1 MFQTI
6 PTSGAA
12 AGAAGAGSSFT
23 FAGGDSLDP
32 RNIDFVASQKALS
45 DYSNIVLKAFT
56 QTRERIS
63 EIQVAIT
70 DATPNVRRLGGDIKD
85 VSEIITQVA
94 VESRR
99 NVIATAEEV
108 EKLFAIEKTLGLGAD
123 VLSKNFLDVGLSIE
137 KIPETLEES
146 MNYVQ
151 SIGGNARTVM
161 KDVSDNMGQM
171 NRYQFEGGV
180 QGLTK
185 MAAKASMLR
194 FDMKETF
201 ALAEKVLDPDGAIE
215 VAAGFQR
222 LGVAAGNLVDP
233 FQLMNMSIND
243 PSGLQD
249 SLADVAKQFTEFDA
263 ETKTFKINPQGVLT
277 LRAMEKEAGLSAG
290 SLSKMGLAA
299 SELDQ
304 RLSAVDAAG
313 LTIASEE
320 DKQYLANIAKMD
332 SKTGTYK
339 VKIDDNTTK
348 ELSQLNQEEFDK
360 LIDEQKNAPKTLE
373 DTAKASLRLDEIM
386 STNIE
391 AIKAKVV
398 GGILT
403 APTMQDMNETVR
415 RLTEKTFNT
424 INKDFTTDTAR
435 KGAENIFS
443 DLSED
448 IKTII
453 GKGNYTPDAILT
465 ELMAGSGE
473 SFATLG
479 GDVMKK
485 VTDISSQISQ
495 DLLTEFKNFKN
506 NTSSSTTTASPT
518 TTTTTSSY
526 TGPITVDGQTGVN
539 PNFNRGSVPTA
550 PQKPVE
556 VDGDIDINVKF
567 QNLPTGLTPEQI
579 AEVIKTFNMAI
590 NEQAFKNYIININ
603 RQESPYT
610 SQGTP
615 VYQQ

>member
-1 MFQTI
+1 MTET
-6 PTSGAA
+6 PGAA
-12 AGAAGAGSSFT
+12 AAGGSSFS

-45 DYSNIVLKAFT
+45 DYSNLVLKAFT

-70 DATPNVRRLGGDIKD
+70 DATPNVRRLGGDIQN
-85 VSEIITQVA
+85 VSEIISEVA
-94 VESRR
+94 IESRR

-108 EKLFAIEKTLGLGAD
+108 EKLFAIEKALGLGAD
-123 VLSKNFLDVGLSIE
+123 VLSKSFLDVGLSIE
-137 KIPETLEES
+137 SIPEALEDS

-171 NRYQFEGGV
+171 NRFQFEGGV

-194 FDMKETF
+194 FEMKETF

-277 LRAMEKEAGLSAG
+277 LRAMEKEANLSAG

-339 VKIDDNTTK
+339 VRIDDNTTK

-386 STNIE
+386 SKNIE

-424 INKDFTTDTAR
+424 INDEFTTKTAR
-435 KGAENIFS
+435 DETQAIFS
-443 DLSED
+443 DLKDD
-448 IKTII
+448 IVNII
-453 GKGNYTPDAILT
+453 GRGNYTPDAILT
-465 ELMAGSGE
+465 ELMAGSGQR
-473 SFATLG
+473 FADLG
-479 GDVMKK
+479 DGVLEK
-485 VTDISSQISQ
+485 VKNVSVQMSQ
-495 DLLTEFKNFKN
+495 DLLTEFRNFN
-506 NTSSSTTTASPT
+506 NNASPSATTTTASPT
-518 TTTTTSSY
+518 RTTTSY

-539 PNFNRGSVPTA
+539 PNFNQGAAPTA

-556 VDGDIDINVKF
+556 VDGDIDVNVKF

-579 AEVIKTFNMAI
+579 AEVIKTFNMAV

-603 RQESPYT
+603 RGESAFGPNQMAT
-610 SQGTP
+610 F
-615 VYQQ
+615 

>member
-1 MFQTI
+1 MTDT
-6 PTSGAA
+6 PGGTTA
-12 AGAAGAGSSFT
+12 AGSSFS
-23 FAGGDSLDP
+23 FAGGKGDSLDP
-32 RNIDFVASQKALS
+32 RTIDFVASQKALS

-85 VSEIITQVA
+85 VSEIISQVA
-94 VESRR
+94 IESRR
-99 NVIATAEEV
+99 NVIATTEEV

-137 KIPETLEES
+137 SIPDALEDS

-171 NRYQFEGGV
+171 NRFQFEGGV

-194 FDMKETF
+194 FEMKETF

-215 VAAGFQR
+215 VAAAFQR
-222 LGVAAGNLVDP
+222 LGVASGNLVDP

-339 VKIDDNTTK
+339 VTLEDGTTE
-348 ELSQLNQEEFDK
+348 ELSKLNQEEFDK

-391 AIKAKVV
+391 AIKAKIV

-415 RLTEKTFNT
+415 RITEKTFNT

-435 KGAENIFS
+435 DKSEVIFS
-443 DLSED
+443 DLKED
-448 IKTII
+448 IANII
-453 GKGNYTPDAILT
+453 AKGNYTTDAILT
-465 ELMAGSGE
+465 ELMAESGE

-479 GDVMKK
+479 GDVMGK
-485 VTDISSQISQ
+485 VQNISAQISQ
-495 DLLTEFKNFKN
+495 DLLSELNKNK
-506 NTSSSTTTASPT
+506 TQSTTTTASP
-518 TTTTTSSY
+518 TTTTSSY
-526 TGPITVDGQTGVN
+526 TGPITVDGPTGVN
-539 PNFNRGSVPTA
+539 PNFSRGAVPTA
-550 PQKPVE
+550 PQKPIE
-556 VDGDIDINVKF
+556 VDGDIDVNVKF

-579 AEVIKTFNMAI
+579 AEVIKQFNMAI
-590 NEQAFKNYIININ
+590 NEGSFKNYIINLN
-603 RQESPYT
+603 QPENKYG
-610 SQGTP
+610 SQSST
-615 VYQQ
+615 VYP

>member
-1 MFQTI
+1 
-6 PTSGAA
+6 
-12 AGAAGAGSSFT
+12 
-23 FAGGDSLDP
+23 
-32 RNIDFVASQKALS
+32 
-45 DYSNIVLKAFT
+45 
-56 QTRERIS
+56 
-63 EIQVAIT
+63 
-70 DATPNVRRLGGDIKD
+70 LGGDIKD
-85 VSEIITQVA
+85 VSEIISQVA
-94 VESRR
+94 IESRR
-99 NVIATAEEV
+99 NVIATTEEV
-108 EKLFAIEKTLGLGAD
+108 EKLFAIEKALGLGAD

-137 KIPETLEES
+137 KIPETFEES
-146 MNYVQ
+146 IKYVQ
-151 SIGGNARTVM
+151 DIGGNARTVM

-339 VKIDDNTTK
+339 VTLEDGTTE
-348 ELSQLNQEEFDK
+348 ELSKLNQEEFDK

-424 INKDFTTDTAR
+424 INKSFTTDTAR
-435 KGAENIFS
+435 DKSEVIFS
-443 DLSED
+443 DLKED
-448 IKTII
+448 IANII
-453 GKGNYTPDAILT
+453 AKGNYSTDAILT
-465 ELMAGSGE
+465 ELMAESGE

-479 GDVMKK
+479 GDVTKK
-485 VTDISSQISQ
+485 VTDISAQISQ
-495 DLLTEFKNFKN
+495 DLLSELNKNK
-506 NTSSSTTTASPT
+506 TQSTTTTASST
-518 TTTTTSSY
+518 SDTTSYGNIS
-526 TGPITVDGQTGVN
+526 VLGQTGVN
-539 PNFNRGSVPTA
+539 PNFSRGSVSGASREPI
-550 PQKPVE
+550 K
-556 VDGDIDINVKF
+556 IDQNVKVDVDLL
-567 QNLPTGLTPEQI
+567 NVPPSITPAQI
-579 AEVIKTFNMAI
+579 DKIIQEAIKNIKMVL
-590 NEQAFKNYIININ
+590 NEQAFKNYMADP
-603 RQESPYT
+603 SK
-610 SQGTP
+610 
-615 VYQQ
+615 VYE

>member
-1 MFQTI
+1 MVDGAA
-6 PTSGAA
+6 GAA

-94 VESRR
+94 IESRR

-313 LTIASEE
+313 LEIVTEE
-320 DKQYLANIAKMD
+320 DKQYLANILKLKD
-332 SKTGTYK
+332 GVYTVTL
-339 VKIDDNTTK
+339 DDGRT
-348 ELSQLNQEEFDK
+348 EQLANLQQEEFNN
-360 LIDEQKNAPKTLE
+360 LIQAQKDGPKTLE
-373 DTAKASLRLDEIM
+373 DTAKASLRLDEI
-386 STNIE
+386 TTKNIE
-391 AIKAKVV
+391 AIKAKIV

-443 DLSED
+443 DLED
-448 IKTII
+448 DIVNII
-453 GKGNYTPDAILT
+453 GRGNYTPDAILT

-506 NTSSSTTTASPT
+506 NTSPSTTTASPTTT

-603 RQESPYT
+603 RQGT
-610 SQGTP
+610 S
-615 VYQQ
+615 VY

>member
-1 MFQTI
+1 MTET
-6 PTSGAA
+6 PGAA
-12 AGAAGAGSSFT
+12 AAAGGSSFK
-23 FAGGDSLDP
+23 FAEGPSLDP
-32 RNIDFVASQKALS
+32 RDIDFVASQKALS
-45 DYSNIVLKAFT
+45 DYSNLVLRAFT

-70 DATPNVRRLGGDIKD
+70 DATPNVRRLGGDMQN
-85 VSEIITQVA
+85 VSEIISEVA
-94 VESRR
+94 IESRR

-123 VLSKNFLDVGLSIE
+123 VLSKSFLDVGLSIE
-137 KIPETLEES
+137 SIPEALEDS

-171 NRYQFEGGV
+171 NRFQFEGGV

-194 FDMKETF
+194 FEMKETF

-313 LTIASEE
+313 LEIATEE
-320 DKQYLANIAKMD
+320 DKQYLANIIKLKD
-332 SKTGTYK
+332 GKYTVTL
-339 VKIDDNTTK
+339 DDGRTE
-348 ELSQLNQEEFDK
+348 ELANLQQEEFDK

-373 DTAKASLRLDEIM
+373 DTAKAQLRLDQIM

-424 INKDFTTDTAR
+424 INDEFTTKTAR
-435 KGAENIFS
+435 DETQVIFS
-443 DLSED
+443 DLKDD
-448 IKTII
+448 IVNII
-453 GKGNYTPDAILT
+453 GRGNYTPDAILT
-465 ELMAGSGE
+465 ELMAGSGQR
-473 SFATLG
+473 FADLG
-479 GDVMKK
+479 EGVLEK
-485 VTDISSQISQ
+485 VKNVSVQMSQ
-495 DLLTEFKNFKN
+495 DFLTEFKNFN
-506 NTSSSTTTASPT
+506 NNASPSTTTVSP
-518 TTTTTSSY
+518 TTTTSSY

-539 PNFNRGSVPTA
+539 PNFNQGAAPTA
-550 PQKPVE
+550 PQKPIE
-556 VDGDIDINVKF
+556 VDGDIDVNVKF
-567 QNLPTGLTPEQI
+567 QNLPTSLTPEQI
-579 AEVIKTFNMAI
+579 AEVIKTFNMAV

-603 RQESPYT
+603 RGESAFGPNQMAT
-610 SQGTP
+610 F
-615 VYQQ
+615 

>member
-1 MFQTI
+1 MVDGAA
-6 PTSGAA
+6 GAA
-12 AGAAGAGSSFT
+12 AGAAGGGSSFT
-23 FAGGDSLDP
+23 FAGGESLDP

-215 VAAGFQR
+215 VAGAFQR

-313 LTIASEE
+313 LEIVTEE
-320 DKQYLANIAKMD
+320 DKQYLANILKLKD
-332 SKTGTYK
+332 GVYTVTL
-339 VKIDDNTTK
+339 DDGRT
-348 ELSQLNQEEFDK
+348 EQLANLQQEEFNN
-360 LIDEQKNAPKTLE
+360 LIQAQKDGPKTLE
-373 DTAKASLRLDEIM
+373 DTAKASLRLDEI
-386 STNIE
+386 STKNIE
-391 AIKAKVV
+391 AIKAKIV

-443 DLSED
+443 DLED
-448 IKTII
+448 DIVNII
-453 GKGNYTPDAILT
+453 GRGNYTPDAILT

-615 VYQQ
+615 VY

>member
-1 MFQTI
+1 MVDGAA
-6 PTSGAA
+6 GAA

-23 FAGGDSLDP
+23 FAGGESLDP

-99 NVIATAEEV
+99 NVIATSEEV

-215 VAAGFQR
+215 VAGAFQR

-313 LTIASEE
+313 LEIVTEE
-320 DKQYLANIAKMD
+320 DKQYLANILKLKD
-332 SKTGTYK
+332 GVYTVTL
-339 VKIDDNTTK
+339 DDGRT
-348 ELSQLNQEEFDK
+348 EQLANLQQEEFNN
-360 LIDEQKNAPKTLE
+360 LIQAQKDGPKTLE
-373 DTAKASLRLDEIM
+373 DTAKASLRLDEI
-386 STNIE
+386 STKNIE
-391 AIKAKVV
+391 AIKAKIV

-443 DLSED
+443 DLED
-448 IKTII
+448 DIVNII
-453 GKGNYTPDAILT
+453 GRGNYTPDAILT

-506 NTSSSTTTASPT
+506 NTSPSTTTASPTTT

-603 RQESPYT
+603 RQGT
-610 SQGTP
+610 S
-615 VYQQ
+615 VY

>member
-1 MFQTI
+1 MADG
-6 PTSGAA
+6 P
-12 AGAAGAGSSFT
+12 AGPAAGAGSSFT

-99 NVIATAEEV
+99 NVIATTEEV
-108 EKLFAIEKTLGLGAD
+108 EKLFAIEKALGLGAD
-123 VLSKNFLDVGLSIE
+123 VLSKSFLDVGLSIE
-137 KIPETLEES
+137 SIPEALEDS

-201 ALAEKVLDPDGAIE
+201 ALAEKVLDPEGAIE
-215 VAAGFQR
+215 VAGAFQR

-277 LRAMEKEAGLSAG
+277 LREMEKAAGLSLG

-332 SKTGTYK
+332 SVSKTYK
-339 VKIDDNTTK
+339 VTLEDGTK
-348 ELSQLNQEEFDK
+348 EELSQLNQEEFDK

-373 DTAKASLRLDEIM
+373 DTAKASLRLDEI
-386 STNIE
+386 TTKNVE

-415 RLTEKTFNT
+415 RLTEKTFDT

-443 DLSED
+443 DLSDD
-448 IKTII
+448 IEKII
-453 GKGNYTPDAILT
+453 AKGNYTPDAILT
-465 ELMAGSGE
+465 ELMADSGE

-485 VTDISSQISQ
+485 VTNISAQISQ
-495 DLLTEFKNFKN
+495 DFLAEFKNFKN
-506 NTSSSTTTASPT
+506 NTPATTTTASPT
-518 TTTTTSSY
+518 TSTSSY
-526 TGPITVDGQTGVN
+526 TGPITVDGPTGVN
-539 PNFNRGSVPTA
+539 PNFSRGAVPTA
-550 PQKPVE
+550 PQKPIE
-556 VDGDIDINVKF
+556 VDGDIDVNVKF
-567 QNLPTGLTPEQI
+567 QNIPTGLTPEQI
-579 AEVIKTFNMAI
+579 AEVIKQFNMSI
-590 NEQAFKNYIININ
+590 NEQSFKNYIININ
-603 RQESPYT
+603 SKESPYT
-610 SQGTP
+610 SQGVP
-615 VYQQ
+615 VYP

>member
-1 MFQTI
+1 MADGAA
-6 PTSGAA
+6 GAA
-12 AGAAGAGSSFT
+12 AGAAGGGSSFT
-23 FAGGDSLDP
+23 FAGGESLDP

-108 EKLFAIEKTLGLGAD
+108 EKLFAIEKALGLGAD

-137 KIPETLEES
+137 KIPETFEES
-146 MNYVQ
+146 MNYIQ

-201 ALAEKVLDPDGAIE
+201 ALAEKVLDPEGAIE
-215 VAAGFQR
+215 VAGAFQR

-277 LRAMEKEAGLSAG
+277 LREMEKAAQLSVG

-313 LTIASEE
+313 LEIVTEE
-320 DKQYLANIAKMD
+320 DKQYLANILKLKD
-332 SKTGTYK
+332 GVYTVTL
-339 VKIDDNTTK
+339 DDGRT
-348 ELSQLNQEEFDK
+348 EQLANLQQEEFNN
-360 LIDEQKNAPKTLE
+360 LIQAQKDGPKTLE
-373 DTAKASLRLDEIM
+373 DTAKASLRLDEI
-386 STNIE
+386 TTKNIE
-391 AIKAKVV
+391 AIKATIV
-398 GGILT
+398 GGVLT
-403 APTMQDMNETVR
+403 ADPLQRLNEGIREVTTDV
-415 RLTEKTFNT
+415 LGVISKE
-424 INKDFTTDTAR
+424 FTTDDTR
-435 KGAENIFS
+435 KAATKVLGGEKGLEASLTKILAEGNFNPQTIYEELINSQAEN
-443 DLSED
+443 LTGVGKE
-448 IKTII
+448 TLAGI
-453 GKGNYTPDAILT
+453 G
-465 ELMAGSGE
+465 
-473 SFATLG
+473 
-479 GDVMKK
+479 
-485 VTDISSQISQ
+485 DISVKIST
-495 DLLTEFKNFKN
+495 LLKEKLPEFLR
-506 NTSSSTTTASPT
+506 SPSPSTTTVSP
-518 TTTTTSSY
+518 TTTTSSY
-526 TGPITVDGQTGVN
+526 TGPITVDGPTGVN
-539 PNFNRGSVPTA
+539 PNFSRGAAPTA
-550 PQKPVE
+550 PQKPIE
-556 VDGDIDINVKF
+556 VDGDIDVNVKF
-567 QNLPTGLTPEQI
+567 QNLPTSLTPEQI
-579 AEVIKTFNMAI
+579 AEVIKQFNMAI
-590 NEQAFKNYIININ
+590 NEGSFKRYIVNLN
-603 RQESPYT
+603 REESPYT
-610 SQGTP
+610 SQGAP
-615 VYQQ
+615 VYP

>member
-1 MFQTI
+1 MVDGAA
-6 PTSGAA
+6 GAA

-215 VAAGFQR
+215 VAGAFQR

-313 LTIASEE
+313 LEIVTEE
-320 DKQYLANIAKMD
+320 DKQYLANILKLKD
-332 SKTGTYK
+332 GVYTVTL
-339 VKIDDNTTK
+339 DDGRT
-348 ELSQLNQEEFDK
+348 EQLANLQQEEFNN
-360 LIDEQKNAPKTLE
+360 LIQAQKDGPKTLE
-373 DTAKASLRLDEIM
+373 DTAKASLRLDEI
-386 STNIE
+386 STKNIE
-391 AIKAKVV
+391 AIKAKIV

-443 DLSED
+443 DLED
-448 IKTII
+448 DIVNII
-453 GKGNYTPDAILT
+453 GRGNYTPDAILT

-615 VYQQ
+615 VY

>member
-1 MFQTI
+1 ME
-6 PTSGAA
+6 
-12 AGAAGAGSSFT
+12 
-23 FAGGDSLDP
+23 
-32 RNIDFVASQKALS
+32 N
-45 DYSNIVLKAFT
+45 
-56 QTRERIS
+56 
-63 EIQVAIT
+63 
-70 DATPNVRRLGGDIKD
+70 
-85 VSEIITQVA
+85 VSEIISEVA
-94 VESRR
+94 IESRR

-137 KIPETLEES
+137 SIPEALEDS

-171 NRYQFEGGV
+171 NRFQFEGGV

-194 FDMKETF
+194 FEMKETF

-339 VKIDDNTTK
+339 VRIDDNTTK

-373 DTAKASLRLDEIM
+373 DTAKAQLRLDQIM

-403 APTMQDMNETVR
+403 APAMQDMNETVR

-424 INKDFTTDTAR
+424 INDEFTTKTAR
-435 KGAENIFS
+435 DETQVIFS
-443 DLSED
+443 DLKDD
-448 IKTII
+448 IVNII
-453 GKGNYTPDAILT
+453 GRGNYTPDAILT
-465 ELMAGSGE
+465 ELMAGSGQR
-473 SFATLG
+473 FADLG
-479 GDVMKK
+479 EGVLEK
-485 VTDISSQISQ
+485 VKNVSVQMSQ
-495 DLLTEFKNFKN
+495 DFLTEFKNFNN
-506 NTSSSTTTASPT
+506 NTSPTTATASP
-518 TTTTTSSY
+518 TTTTSSY

-539 PNFNRGSVPTA
+539 PNFNQGAAPTA
-550 PQKPVE
+550 PQKPIE
-556 VDGDIDINVKF
+556 IDGDIDVNVKF
-567 QNLPTGLTPEQI
+567 QNLPTSLTPEQI
-579 AEVIKTFNMAI
+579 AEVIRQFNIAI
-590 NEQAFKNYIININ
+590 NEGSFKDYIINLN
-603 RQESPYT
+603 REKSAFGPNQMAT
-610 SQGTP
+610 F
-615 VYQQ
+615 

>member
-1 MFQTI
+1 MVDGAA
-6 PTSGAA
+6 GAA

-94 VESRR
+94 IESRR

-277 LRAMEKEAGLSAG
+277 LRAMEKEANLSAG

-313 LTIASEE
+313 LEIVTEE
-320 DKQYLANIAKMD
+320 DKQYLANILKLKD
-332 SKTGTYK
+332 GVYTVTL
-339 VKIDDNTTK
+339 DDGRT
-348 ELSQLNQEEFDK
+348 EQLANLQQEEFNN
-360 LIDEQKNAPKTLE
+360 LIQAQKDGPKTLE
-373 DTAKASLRLDEIM
+373 DTAKASLRLDEI
-386 STNIE
+386 TTKNIE
-391 AIKAKVV
+391 AIKAKIV

-443 DLSED
+443 DLED
-448 IKTII
+448 DIVNII
-453 GKGNYTPDAILT
+453 GRGNYTPDAILT

-506 NTSSSTTTASPT
+506 NTSPSTTTASPTTT

-603 RQESPYT
+603 RQGT
-610 SQGTP
+610 S
-615 VYQQ
+615 VY